1 MLVILFKIGDVVK
14 GLPTFK
20 PWLNSFGYEKK
31 NASVLFIFSFLFGN
45 FEEVL
50 HPAFSCFFSI
60 AIKNTF
66 KKEFWK
72 KLLIPLL
79 NFDKKK

>member
-1 MLVILFKIGDVVK
+1 VLVILFKIGDVVK

-31 NASVLFIFSFLFGN
+31 NASVFFSFLFGN

-50 HPAFSCFFSI
+50 HPAFSFFFSI

-79 NFDKKK
+79 NFDKIKK